1 MTKKI
6 HSSEPADEV
15 LAKPKRFNFSSDA
28 WAARAIEPGIYDAKL
43 IDMTPNEKPDRTYM
57 TFTVRLTGGQV
68 LSEFTVIDIDPAFG
82 NPGDAARGHRLMGQ
96 LCDATCVVPETD
108 NLESLC
114 KQLVGKP
121 VRVWVGLGRKD
132 GMPINKILEFLA
144 Q

>member
-6 HSSEPADEV
+6 DSSEPTDKV
-15 LAKPKRFNFSSDA
+15 LAKPKRFNFSPKA
-28 WAARAIEPGIYDAKL
+28 WAARAIEPGAYNAEL
-43 IDMTPNEKPDRTYM
+43 IAMSPNEKPDRTYM

-68 LSEFTVIDIDPAFG
+68 LSEFTLIDIDPAFG
-82 NPGDAARGHRLMGQ
+82 SPSDTAKGHRLMGQ

-114 KQLVGKP
+114 EQLVGKP
-121 VRVWVGLGRKD
+121 VRVWVGVGRKD